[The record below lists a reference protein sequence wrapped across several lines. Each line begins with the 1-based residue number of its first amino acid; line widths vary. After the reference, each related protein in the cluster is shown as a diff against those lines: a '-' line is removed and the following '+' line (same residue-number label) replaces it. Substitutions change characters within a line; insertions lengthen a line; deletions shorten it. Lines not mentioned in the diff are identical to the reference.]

1 MELLYSKGS
10 LEAVTELSWN
20 NDVWRSDDE
29 VQGRSFTTNWVEP
42 ALWLGLSV
50 VEVTGISY
58 QESLL
63 LQVRGLIGCHNF
75 PTLSQF
81 TGAVRLQLLCG
92 VHGDLPGVA
101 QGDQGGGDRYACKE
115 CHDDW
120 SLISLVEV
128 TWSAGRSV
136 AVTSCRH
143 PDDEGED
150 GRSVPRTGLQGYGR
164 GTRLLTA
171 LPEQILVNTGE
182 SSTTTLPGVMT

>member
-1 MELLYSKGS
+1 
-10 LEAVTELSWN
+10 LEAVTELGWN

-101 QGDQGGGDRYACKE
+101 QGDQGGGDRYA
-115 CHDDW
+115 
-120 SLISLVEV
+120 
-128 TWSAGRSV
+128 WSAGRSV

-171 LPEQILVNTGE
+171 LP
-182 SSTTTLPGVMT
+182 GVMT